1 MSLVRRLALAAGAL
15 LGLLALVL
23 GVLVATFDAERATQ
37 AAVDCMH
44 THHRRTLAVEGPVA
58 LAVFPRL
65 AVTAKGLRLSEAGRP
80 DEFLRADEVAL
91 AVRAWPLLRGQVA
104 VDHVQARGV
113 LAAWHRDAQGASN
126 IDDFIGR
133 SATGPAP
140 AGPASAPGAG
150 PAVGA
155 FEVRALRIEDL
166 RLALDDRRA
175 GMVGE
180 VHLRRLDAGRVAPGV
195 ATALTLDARV
205 ALTQPQPL
213 ALDLDGRA
221 TLTPDPASGTLTVG
235 GLALQ
240 VKGDAAG
247 LQGLSARV
255 EGDLLSWAGQTLSA
269 RRLALVLNEARQ
281 GPRQLGPAR
290 LQVERL
296 KFAPAEQRLELD
308 ALQLALVGRQGEQRL
323 ETTLAAPRLVVDRQ
337 NLGGDALA
345 GTLRLD
351 GPLALQGQF
360 ESAAPEGGLD
370 ALRLPGLALKLSGKA
385 RGRAVD
391 LQARA
396 DALRALAER
405 SVRLDALRL
414 DGKLDGTLGDAGRPP
429 LGLDVHGQAS
439 ASASAGAVQ
448 WSLQGQ
454 IADNRFDSRGSAAFD
469 GKVPQLKAQARFDQ
483 LDLNALAG
491 RLAPAPGPAPA
502 PAPAASASTQA
513 ARLPWEVLDALAGQF
528 GITAGQLAV
537 RQVRVGDARV
547 EASLEQGTLR
557 VARLAG
563 RVWGGSVE
571 ARGSLQARGQRV
583 AIDLDARGIDAQALL
598 KDLASRAPIEGTGQL
613 RAELQSSGADFDALR
628 RGLAGS
634 ASLRLH
640 DGAVKGVD
648 LARAL
653 RQAKAALRQ
662 RPDAMLR
669 ASASEKTDFSEL
681 SASARIAGGVA
692 ESNDLDL
699 KSPYLR
705 VNGAGRIDIGRG
717 RVDYLVRA
725 TLVDTAKGQG
735 GAELAALQG
744 VMVPVRLSGPL
755 DAITWEIQWSQV
767 AAAALQ
773 KELERRLSRRLQ
785 GGRAAAPPA
794 GAASAPAKPE
804 ELLKRKLEERLQRLL
819 R

>member
-1 MSLVRRLALAAGAL
+1 MSWVRRLALAAGAL
-15 LGLLALVL
+15 LGLLALMV
-23 GVLVATFDAERATQ
+23 GVLVATFDAESATQ
-37 AAVDCMH
+37 AAVDWMR

-80 DEFLRADEVAL
+80 DEFLRADEVVL

-104 VDHVQARGV
+104 VDQLQARGL
-113 LAAWHRDAQGASN
+113 LAAWRRDAQGASN

-133 SATGPAP
+133 SAAASAP
-140 AGPASAPGAG
+140 AGPASAPGGG
-150 PAVGA
+150 PA
-155 FEVRALRIEDL
+155 FELRALRIEDL
-166 RLALDDRRA
+166 RLVLDDRRA
-175 GMVGE
+175 GLAGE

-195 ATALTLDARV
+195 ATALTLEARV
-205 ALTQPQPL
+205 VLTQPQPL
-213 ALDLDGRA
+213 AFDLDGRA
-221 TLTPDPASGTLTVG
+221 TLAPGAASGTLTVG
-235 GLALQ
+235 SLALQ
-240 VKGDAAG
+240 VKGDVAG

-255 EGDLLSWAGQTLSA
+255 EGDLSWAGQTLSA
-269 RRLALVLNEARQ
+269 RRLALVLDESRQ

-290 LQVERL
+290 LLVERL
-296 KFAPAEQRLELD
+296 QFKPAEHWLELD
-308 ALQLALVGRQGEQRL
+308 ALQLAVVGRQGEQRL
-323 ETTLAAPRLVVDRQ
+323 EATVSAPRLAVDRQ
-337 NLGGDALA
+337 TLRGDAMA
-345 GTLRLD
+345 GTLKLD

-370 ALRLPGLALKLSGKA
+370 ALRLQGLALKLSGNA
-385 RGRAVD
+385 RGRTVD

-396 DALRALAER
+396 DALLHLGES
-405 SVRLDALRL
+405 SVRLDALR
-414 DGKLDGTLGDAGRPP
+414 LDGTLGDAGRPP
-429 LGLDVHGQAS
+429 LGLGVRGQAS
-439 ASASAGAVQ
+439 VSASAGAVQ

-454 IADNRFDSRGSAAFD
+454 LADNRFDSRGSAAFD
-469 GKVPQLKAQARFDQ
+469 GKVPQLKAQASFDR
-483 LDLNALAG
+483 LDLNALTGPAV
-491 RLAPAPGPAPA
+491 PAPGPA

-513 ARLPWEVLDALAGQF
+513 ARLPWEALDALAGQF
-528 GITAGQLAV
+528 SIAAGQLLV
-537 RQVRVGDARV
+537 RKVRVGDARL

-583 AIDLDARGIDAQALL
+583 AIDLDARGIDARAALD
-598 KDLASRAPIEGTGQL
+598 DLGSRAPIEGTGQF

-628 RGLAGS
+628 RRLAGT

-640 DGAVKGVD
+640 VGAVKGVD

-653 RQAKAALRQ
+653 RQAKAVLTQ
-662 RPDAMLR
+662 KPDALLR
-669 ASASEKTDFSEL
+669 ASTSEKTDFSEA

-692 ESNDLDL
+692 ESDDLEL

-705 VNGAGRIDIGRG
+705 VNGAGRIDVGRG

-725 TLVDTAKGQG
+725 TLVDTGKGQG

-744 VMVPVRLSGPL
+744 VMVPVRLSGPI

-773 KELERRLSRRLQ
+773 KELERQLLRRLQ
-785 GGRAAAPPA
+785 GGRTTAPPA
-794 GAASAPAKPE
+794 GAASAPARPE
-804 ELLKRKLEERLQRLL
+804 EVLKRKLEERLQRLL